1 MPAERTTQV
10 FGVRLPLRNGARAMF
25 LALGILL
32 FVLGIAGAF
41 LPLLPTTPFM
51 LLAAACFA
59 RSSERFYNWLLA
71 NRVFGATVREWQ
83 EHRSVRRRTKWV
95 AIATMAVTLTA
106 STLLFVPDPYLRGA
120 LALLG
125 LVLAAFIYRLP
136 SRGW

>member
-1 MPAERTTQV
+1 MPAERAIQV
-10 FGVRLPLRNGARAMF
+10 FGVRLPLHHGVRA
-25 LALGILL
+25 LYLTLGIVFFL
-32 FVLGIAGAF
+32 VGVAGAF

-83 EHRSVRRRTKWV
+83 EHRSVRRRTKWI
-95 AIATMAVTLTA
+95 AIVTMAVTLTA

-125 LVLAAFIYRLP
+125 LVLAASIYRLP

>member
-1 MPAERTTQV
+1 MPAERAIQV
-10 FGVRLPLRNGARAMF
+10 FGVRLPLRHGARAMF
-25 LALGILL
+25 LALGIVFLL
-32 FVLGIAGAF
+32 LGVAGAF

-83 EHRSVRRRTKWV
+83 EHRAVRRRTKWV
-95 AIATMAVTLTA
+95 AIVTMAVTLTA
-106 STLLFVPDPYLRGA
+106 STLLFAPDPYLRGA
-120 LALLG
+120 LALFG
-125 LVLAAFIYRLP
+125 VVLAVFIYRLP